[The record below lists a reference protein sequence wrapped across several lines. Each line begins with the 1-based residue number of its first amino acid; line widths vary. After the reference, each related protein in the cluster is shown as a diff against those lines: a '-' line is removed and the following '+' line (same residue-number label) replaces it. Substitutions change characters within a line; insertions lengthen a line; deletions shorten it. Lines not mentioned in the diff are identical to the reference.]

1 LIRPVAEKSESE
13 QQQRLKIPGAVKL
26 RLKAEDGEDLAV
38 ISAIL
43 QDALVAVADMVYQPE
58 EKRFVLVA
66 NRFRHEAPAKSPRQG
81 RERVM
86 TGLRID
92 GVTAVRRRGFHPG
105 ETERLL
111 VLLAVSVGAG
121 AIFLDFAGGGSI
133 RLESGRILCHL
144 DDFGEPWPT
153 RFRPSHPVEDAG

>member
-1 LIRPVAEKSESE
+1 MAEKPAADDNRLTAPVA
-13 QQQRLKIPGAVKL
+13 AKL

-66 NRFRHEAPAKSPRQG
+66 NRFRHEASAAAPRQG

-92 GVTAVRRRGFHPG
+92 GVTTVRRRGFHPG

-111 VLLAVSVGAG
+111 VLLAISAGAG

>member
-1 LIRPVAEKSESE
+1 MADKLKPGDKR
-13 QQQRLKIPGAVKL
+13 RLKAAGAAKL
-26 RLKAEDGEDLAV
+26 RLKAEDAEDLSV

-43 QDALVAVADMVYQPE
+43 QDSLVAVADMAFQPE
-58 EKRFVLVA
+58 ERRFVLVA
-66 NRFRHEAPAKSPRQG
+66 NRFRHEAPAQAPDKG

-92 GVTAVRRRGFHPG
+92 GVTGVKRRGFNPG
-105 ETERLL
+105 EAERLL
-111 VLLAVSVGAG
+111 VLLAVGAGAG
-121 AIFLDFAGGGSI
+121 AIYLDFAGGVSI

-153 RFRPSHPVEDAG
+153 RFSPSHPVEDAG

>member
-1 LIRPVAEKSESE
+1 MAEKP
-13 QQQRLKIPGAVKL
+13 QTDDKKL
-26 RLKAEDGEDLAV
+26 RLKAEDEEDLAV
-38 ISAIL
+38 LSAVL
-43 QDALVAVADMVYQPE
+43 QDALVAVGDMAFQPVE
-58 EKRFVLVA
+58 RRFVLVA
-66 NRFRHEAPAKSPRQG
+66 NRFRHEDDAKAPPES

-92 GVTAVRRRGFHPG
+92 NVTGVKRRGFNPG
-105 ETERLL
+105 EAERLL
-111 VLLAVSVGAG
+111 VLLAVGAGAG
-121 AIFLDFAGGGSI
+121 AIYLDFAGGVSI